1 MASCHQGEK
10 DVNDRTRVLLMWSTN
25 VDDPVYQLWTAQIQQ
40 ELKEQGIEPDVTVF
54 YGRQGEM
61 ADSVMEQDFI
71 REIHALK
78 SDGQCPDL
86 ILGYGDYVYGL
97 LHSVPETVH
106 GSIPAD
112 SIPAVCFGL
121 NLASRIDEQ
130 GQPIEDNWPE
140 RPNLVP
146 ISAPLDIK
154 ANLDLAN
161 LILNL
166 TVNERPPQPPRGS
179 KKTRQQVN
187 ESTRQQVNESSSQQ
201 VNESS
206 SQQAEGDSCQTWT
219 HLGRRHRF
227 CSLLD
232 PVEYWIDAWRFD
244 WIEGELSKL
253 DSTRY
258 FNNLFNQTEEDSLAA
273 FAERGGIVYSC
284 RSLLSPNFNSNPD
297 IKSQFHNKWA
307 FYPQMSPNYFMQV
320 KHDKSSRRCTEGP
333 GFSPYFTMIAE
344 DFLVNDSCIGGCFA
358 PFDEQA
364 RDAVCAAKRLLAGET
379 SMQIGRLSHVN
390 RAQVNW
396 DVLRGK
402 GLSLNQIPED
412 IQLYNVGFKDV
423 HPQLYVFLSWTFLV
437 VFILA
442 LLVAYFFSRDAI
454 RKQRLNA
461 VLFRDQALKYIQ
473 KQLILDQTL
482 KSTGALSWQDEG
494 DEYTLLT
501 RLKANAFYTDK
512 LASFL
517 KTQQDGRYFM
527 QLQAAVD
534 GQTQHWYDLR
544 MNVTHDRHGV
554 VKRQGVFV
562 NIDRQKEQES
572 RNMEIHHLLLN
583 AMAREGFINSMY
595 HEVRTPL
602 NAVVGFA
609 QVLAMPGVENTPEE
623 IQAYSDA
630 IESNAAVLKKMINDL
645 LLVTL
650 MNNSNVAAQC
660 QKLTMNSQMNPD
672 LWGEAQSTLKRRKNV
687 LKWEHDIS
695 GITVHADPKMLAV
708 VMENLVLNA
717 SKFSEEG
724 STITIGW
731 ALQSKADERNVEIW
745 VRDEGKGIDAQY
757 REMIFDRFFKIDSFQ
772 PGCGLGLFIC
782 KTYVE
787 MMGGHISFDSQPNRG
802 TTFRV
807 TLNR

>member
-25 VDDPVYQLWTAQIQQ
+25 EDDPVYRLWTAQIQK
-40 ELKEQGIEPDVTVF
+40 ELKEQGIDPDVTVF

-97 LHSVPETVH
+97 LHSEPETVH
-106 GSIPAD
+106 D

-166 TVNERPPQPPRGS
+166 TVSES
-179 KKTRQQVN
+179 SRQQ
-187 ESTRQQVNESSSQQ
+187 
-201 VNESS
+201 
-206 SQQAEGDSCQTWT
+206 AGGDSCQTWT
-219 HLGRRHRF
+219 HLGPRHRF

-232 PVEYWIDAWRFD
+232 PVEYWIDAWRFA
-244 WIEGELSKL
+244 WIDGELSKL

-258 FNNLFNQTEEDSLAA
+258 SNNFFNLIEEDSLAA

-284 RSLLSPNFNSNPD
+284 RSLLSPHFNSNPD
-297 IKSQFHNKWA
+297 LKSQFHNKWA

-320 KHDKSSRRCTEGP
+320 KHDRSSRRCTEGP

-379 SMQIGRLSHVN
+379 SMQIGRLSHASH
-390 RAQVNW
+390 AQVNW

-412 IQLYNVGFKDV
+412 IHLYNVGFKDV
-423 HPQLYVFLSWTFLV
+423 HPQLYVILSWTFLV

-482 KSTGALSWQDEG
+482 KSTGALSWQDQG
-494 DEYTLLT
+494 DEYTLLA

-512 LASFL
+512 LATFL
-517 KTQQDGRYFM
+517 KNQQDGRYFM

-534 GQTQHWYDLR
+534 DQTQHWYDLR
-544 MNVTHDRHGV
+544 MNVTHDRHGM

-609 QVLAMPGVENTPEE
+609 QVLAMPGVVNTPEE

-660 QKLTMNSQMNPD
+660 QKLTMKSQMNPD
-672 LWGEAQSTLKRRKNV
+672 LWGEAQATLKRRRNI

-708 VMENLVLNA
+708 VMENLILNA

-731 ALQSKADERNVEIW
+731 ALQSNADQRNVEIW
-745 VRDEGKGIDAQY
+745 VHDEGKGIDTQY

-787 MMGGHISFDSQPNRG
+787 MMGGHISFDSQPNGG
-802 TTFRV
+802 TTFRI
-807 TLNR
+807 TLNRC